1 MTAWALRIKAGSKV
15 SPDFNP
21 VCTQRGP
28 YEASEGIYP
37 VGRDKPE
44 EKKDSSRLTGD
55 SIFCIIRPA
64 MEELSKKQQILQDLK
79 KFILSKASIV
89 YIQSDEED
97 RVESLLKD
105 LTATF
110 QPKPKLFIWN
120 PFQGL
125 TVENEKIDNSKNPI
139 EALDRVIQNSEQA
152 FYLFEGL
159 HSFFTTDLLVPRKL
173 KDLHRSLRNRYAT
186 LFIVAPILVV
196 PEELKRDMVVYEL
209 PMPDAVEV
217 ERTLMA
223 IISSTPQAS
232 KLTEFLTPEMKDR
245 LVKAALGLSLDQVA
259 RAFRSAL
266 IGRTTIDPSLI
277 DAVIE
282 EKGQLIRKSGILNL
296 VINRPGLEDIGGLEN
311 LKDWLRKR
319 SKVLSGEGTSFGLQ
333 IPKGVL
339 ITGLS
344 GCGKSLC
351 AKAFASFWHIPLL
364 HLDMGRLYDGTIGE
378 PEEALQIALRT
389 SESVAPCV
397 LWIDEI
403 EAGISIQS
411 QKAGGGSQSRVFA
424 SFLTWMQE
432 KTVFVFIA
440 ATANVIELLPPEVL
454 RKGRFDQIFFVTLPN
469 VQERRLIFSIH
480 LKKTGA
486 DLSQINLD
494 MLVKVSEGFNG
505 AEIEQ
510 AVNGA
515 MIEAFNSG
523 RKMNEQD
530 LVISAGNIVPL
541 SITMREEIGRMER
554 WAYNRAIPASR

>member
-1 MTAWALRIKAGSKV
+1 MGLRIKAGSKV

-554 WAYNRAIPASR
+554 WAYNRAIPA

>member
-1 MTAWALRIKAGSKV
+1 MYN
-15 SPDFNP
+15 F
-21 VCTQRGP
+21 
-28 YEASEGIYP
+28 
-37 VGRDKPE
+37 
-44 EKKDSSRLTGD
+44 SS
-55 SIFCIIRPA
+55 S
-64 MEELSKKQQILQDLK
+64 MEEPSQKQQILQDLK

-89 YIQSDEED
+89 YILSDEED
-97 RVESLLKD
+97 RVEGLLKE
-105 LTATF
+105 LAFTF
-110 QPKPKLFIWN
+110 QPKPKFFIWN

-125 TVENEKIDNSKNPI
+125 TGENEKIDDSKNPI
-139 EALDRVIQNSEQA
+139 EALDKVIQRAEQA
-152 FYLFEGL
+152 LYLFEGL
-159 HSFFTTDLLVPRKL
+159 HSFLKTDHFLPRKL

-186 LFIVAPILVV
+186 LFIVAPVLVV

-209 PMPDAVEV
+209 PMPDAMEV
-217 ERTLMA
+217 ERTLMG
-223 IISSTPQAS
+223 IISASPQSS
-232 KLTEFLTPEMKDR
+232 KLTESLTPELKDR
-245 LVKAALGLSLDQVA
+245 LVKSALGLSLDQVA

-266 IGRTTIDPSLI
+266 IGRTTVDSSLI

-296 VINRPGLEDIGGLEN
+296 VINRPALEDIGGLEN

-319 SKVLSGEGTSFGLQ
+319 SEVLSSEGKSFGLQ
-333 IPKGVL
+333 LPKGVL

-351 AKAFASFWHIPLL
+351 AKVFASFWQVPLL
-364 HLDMGRLYDGTIGE
+364 HLDMARLYDGTIGE
-378 PEEALQIALRT
+378 PEEALQVSLRT
-389 SESVAPCV
+389 AESVAPCV

-411 QKAGGGSQSRVFA
+411 QKAGGGTQSRVFA

-432 KTVFVFIA
+432 KSAFVFIA

-469 VQERRLIFSIH
+469 PQERKSIFSIH
-480 LKKTGA
+480 LKKNGA

-494 MLVKVSEGFNG
+494 MLVKVTEGFNG

-523 RKMNEQD
+523 RPINEQD
-530 LVISAGNIVPL
+530 LIISAGNIVPL
-541 SITMREEIGRMER
+541 STTMREEIGRMER
-554 WAYNRAIPASR
+554 WAYNRAIPASK